1 MDQDWNYMEERKT
14 TRKQGI
20 IVLVV
25 LTFAVVLCVMFMLS
39 DRAKENYSSTTTSF
53 LISNIEEHSSIFE
66 TYYTANI
73 SNGYCEGEMWLSE
86 EAAEQVE
93 EGDLVKTL
101 VITNDS
107 VGLSV
112 ATVNLNYGEDV
123 YNSLYNRL
131 KNYTFE
137 YISAE
142 DVEINIS
149 GSQVV

>member
-1 MDQDWNYMEERKT
+1 MDQDWNYTEERKT
-14 TRKQGI
+14 SKKQGI
-20 IVLVV
+20 MVLV
-25 LTFAVVLCVMFMLS
+25 LLALAVVLCIMFMLS
-39 DRAKENYSSTTTSF
+39 DRANKQYSSTTTSF
-53 LISNIEEHSSIFE
+53 LISNIEKHSSIFE
-66 TYYTANI
+66 TYYTADI

-93 EGDLVKTL
+93 NGDLVKTL

-107 VGLSV
+107 TELSV
-112 ATVNLNYGEDV
+112 ATVNLNYGEGV
-123 YNSLYNRL
+123 YNSLYTRL